1 MKKLVIAAVMTM
13 MMAVSSMCMAAG
25 DGNALNKQQKVVDKF
40 TAALNGSTVT
50 VEQVWG
56 DMVPELAEKMTA
68 ANFAELQKQMKEKFG
83 TQKEAHFAV
92 FERFDQGDRLTYL
105 LKYSRD
111 QVVRAVYGFDKN
123 GKLNEFVF
131 VPLQVQEAGK

>member
-111 QVVRAVYGFDKN
+111 QAVRVVYGFDKN

>member
-105 LKYSRD
+105 IKYSRE
-111 QVVRAVYGFDKN
+111 QAVRVVYGFDKN

>member
-105 LKYSRD
+105 IKYSRE
-111 QVVRAVYGFDKN
+111 QAVRAVYGFDKN

>member
-1 MKKLVIAAVMTM
+1 
-13 MMAVSSMCMAAG
+13 
-25 DGNALNKQQKVVDKF
+25 
-40 TAALNGSTVT
+40 
-50 VEQVWG
+50 
-56 DMVPELAEKMTA
+56 MTA

-105 LKYSRD
+105 IKYSRE
-111 QVVRAVYGFDKN
+111 QAVRAVYGFDKN